1 MNPAENILLQP
12 YDVISVGRAE
22 LVYVNGEVTKVGGVE
37 LAERDSVLDRAS
49 A

>member
-22 LVYVNGEVTKVGGVE
+22 MVYVNGEVSRVGGWSW
-37 LAERDSVLDRAS
+37 ANATPFRSPKF
-49 A
+49 